1 MGQLSVVEETKQGV
15 ELVFQ
20 QNDDL
25 KAALS
30 EATEKLDRSVKR
42 IDELSESIEGLEKFR
57 CLLEKTPETLMLYL
71 RDANVVEDLR
81 ALSIEIHKRKGELG
95 DPKQSNDKGLQKK
108 ARLNLDYVATACVKF
123 ATHPDNRWKVQQAYL
138 NKGKEAVY

>member
-1 MGQLSVVEETKQGV
+1 MAQLSAVEDTRQGL
-15 ELVFQ
+15 ELLFKER
-20 QNDDL
+20 DDL

-30 EATEKLDRSVKR
+30 EAIQKLERSVKR
-42 IDELSESIEGLEKFR
+42 VEELTQSIEGLEKFR
-57 CLLEKTPETLMLYL
+57 CLLEKRPETLWLYL

-123 ATHPDNRWKVQQAYL
+123 ATHPDNRWKVFQAYL